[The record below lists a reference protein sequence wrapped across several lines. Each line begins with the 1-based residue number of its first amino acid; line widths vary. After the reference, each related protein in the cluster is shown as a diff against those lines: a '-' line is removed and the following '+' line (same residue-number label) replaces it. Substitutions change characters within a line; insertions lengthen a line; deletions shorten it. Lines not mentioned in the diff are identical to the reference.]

1 MAAPSIGV
9 LDSGIG
15 GLSVLRHIH
24 HLLPQ
29 HPTVFVAD
37 QAHLPYGPRSTPEIT
52 SFVDGITQFL
62 LDSGAQVIVI
72 ACNTASAASLYA
84 MREHYPGI
92 PFVGMEPAIKP
103 ALAATRS
110 GVIGVLSTQ
119 ATAQGHLYQRLL
131 EHYAQNARILT
142 QVAPEMVRIAE
153 EQSQHTQASQ
163 VILQAYLDP
172 MIQAGADQ
180 VVLACTHFPF
190 IVDALQQI
198 TGETVQFIDPG
209 PAVARQ
215 TERVWPAGIVPG
227 AVPHEYFTT
236 GSADQFRQKVKQLT
250 AVEQQASLLRWED
263 RILRRAD

>member
-1 MAAPSIGV
+1 VNAPSIGV

-24 HLLPQ
+24 KLLPE
-29 HPTVFVAD
+29 HATLFVAD
-37 QAHLPYGPRSTPEIT
+37 QAHIPYGPRSTEEIT
-52 SFVDGITQFL
+52 AFVDGVTQFL
-62 LDSGAQVIVI
+62 LGEGAKVIVI

-84 MREHYPGI
+84 MRERYPGV

-119 ATAQGHLYQRLL
+119 ATAQGHLYRRLL
-131 EHYAQNARILT
+131 EQYAQDARIVT

-153 EQSQHTQASQ
+153 EQSQHNSESQA
-163 VILQAYLDP
+163 IIQAYLEP
-172 MIQAGADQ
+172 MIKAGADQ
-180 VVLACTHFPF
+180 IVLACTHFPF

-198 TGETVQFIDPG
+198 TGDGVSYIDPG

-215 TERVWPAGIVPG
+215 TERLWPDGIVAG
-227 AVPHEYFTT
+227 ALQHHYYTT
-236 GSADQFRQKVKQLT
+236 GAADKFRQKVKLLT
-250 AVEQQASLLRWED
+250 GVDAQASLLRWED
-263 RILRRAD
+263 GNLRRGA